1 MRAAISAPGNRRGTL
16 PASRDG
22 SLASVPSGEDRLAI
36 VKIEFHLHPPLWIA
50 AFSLGHPDLLLM
62 VHLVQPARGRQLLVD
77 VEIFG
82 PPNDWVQEIANL
94 RGVQE
99 VRHLGVAPDLG
110 RYRVQHAASGPATL
124 MLKLG
129 MLMRFPITVQN
140 GLVSGEV
147 VDRVSQIRGFVAS
160 LRASGYDARIVSLR
174 HQSLRSRQPNLT
186 PVQREIF
193 QQAVAAGYFQVP
205 RRITLT
211 RLAEMLSRS
220 KSSVSET
227 LAVVE
232 RKLAES
238 ASGSSV

>member
-1 MRAAISAPGNRRGTL
+1 
-16 PASRDG
+16 
-22 SLASVPSGEDRLAI
+22 
-36 VKIEFHLHPPLWIA
+36 VKIEFHAHPSLWIA
-50 AFSLGHPDLLLM
+50 AFSLKHPDLLLM
-62 VHLVQPARGRQLLVD
+62 LHTVQPARDRRLLAD
-77 VEIFG
+77 VEILG
-82 PPNDWVQEIANL
+82 PPNDWVREIANL
-94 RGVQE
+94 PGVME

-110 RYRVQHAASGPATL
+110 RYRVEHGASGPATL

-129 MLMRFPITVQN
+129 MLMRYPITVQN
-140 GLVSGEV
+140 GVVSGEL
-147 VDRVSQIRGFVAS
+147 VDQVSQIRRFVAA
-160 LRASGYDARIVSLR
+160 LRASGHDARIVSLR

-186 PVQREIF
+186 QVQREIF
-193 QQAVAAGYFQVP
+193 RQAVAAGYFEVP

-238 ASGSSV
+238 ASDSSV